1 MSIKP
6 IKNKLESTLLS
17 NEEMSSDLFNDNL
30 INFKDEFIRSM
41 NQDNEDV
48 IFALDEHNNQIAML
62 LIEKNG
68 NCYSNSEA
76 KSKLKEYWKSNFENN
91 LKKLIPYMAKQL
103 KSGEIAV
110 TGFTVQ
116 PTLNA

>member
-1 MSIKP
+1 MSIKL
-6 IKNKLESTLLS
+6 IQNKLESTLLS
-17 NEEMSSDLFNDNL
+17 NEEMSNDLFNENL

-41 NQDNEDV
+41 NHDNEDV
-48 IFALDEHNNQIAML
+48 IFALDEDNNQIAML

-68 NCYSNSEA
+68 NYYSNAEA
-76 KSKLKEYWKSNFENN
+76 KSKLKECWKSNCENN

-103 KSGEIAV
+103 KAGEIAI

-116 PTLNA
+116 ATLNA